1 MVKNSKYLLL
11 ALLMVLVNLAAG
23 QIGKDT
29 YSPMKR
35 DSEITRITLENYFK
49 KYTDDQLLNRVV
61 KTATH
66 YQAGEGLKVNIDAR
80 NARIMF
86 DNGIVWHSKQHAEI
100 MDTFFDE
107 EMVSLQ
113 QERLVTCLLAFL
125 RDFNSYL
132 PQISSTEAYTF
143 DFEVRDQV
151 RKDETPEETEKSKLR
166 TYKLSITI
174 QQKDVASLKTETTD
188 LNTLRN
194 KITIEKS
201 KL

>member
-11 ALLMVLVNLAAG
+11 ALLMVLVNLATG

-113 QERLVTCLLAFL
+113 QERLITCLLAFL